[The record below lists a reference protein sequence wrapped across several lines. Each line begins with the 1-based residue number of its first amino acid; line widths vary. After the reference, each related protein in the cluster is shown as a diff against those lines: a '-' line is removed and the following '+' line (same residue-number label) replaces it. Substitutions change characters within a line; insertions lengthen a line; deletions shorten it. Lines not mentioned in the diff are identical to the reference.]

1 MSDFLDNL
9 KIVGQPSD
17 NIWIQTGPNS
27 NISSGYNYILE
38 AQDNNG
44 FLLGYNT
51 VAGTDIRFVMDVTTA
66 AGTLRIRNSADSN
79 DKVRFTSVING
90 SSFINNGGNFGIGT
104 ASPTDN
110 LQIGGTGG
118 TGKMNLNGGNAFGAT
133 LSIRSA
139 TTTGMVVDVYSQN
152 QDRSYFAISRTN
164 STDSVVGLNG
174 GVYQAVNLNGTA
186 RNLFGSAY
194 DGDAA
199 LISSRHNMVGAG
211 TDALF
216 NWTDTYNTIII
227 DSTKAVTETRPYI
240 LFQGGNGAAPTNT
253 GEFRFHTIADSWVA
267 VATLGSVGNFG
278 VGTNGPLAKLHVHGS
293 GNTSSTYSFMVEN
306 SSSTNY
312 MRIRDDGR
320 VEIGPTGTTRAITLE
335 ANGDILIGSGN
346 GTYITLGTTS
356 LNTVNTFRI
365 RSGHFIYGENYAYV
379 DFSRSS
385 KQGGYGTKF
394 NTIDLIGNGLS
405 AYDFPMIT
413 FESKAVLSGTSPII
427 ANSIYNDNG
436 WMSFANGTIGVKNTE
451 PGFTNSAA
459 DTANLRLRAG
469 LATGSANGG
478 YITFETSQGGVSGSS
493 QNSAVERVRI
503 TATGEV
509 QIIGLADNTSPAQTR
524 TVLVE
529 ADGTLIAGVASGSA
543 VDGTG
548 TIDYLP
554 KWVDSNTLTDSL
566 VSDNGTTVTI
576 NGTNFIVTDRIDTI
590 NRILR
595 YDATLITVDWADL
608 KLFNSLGNKSV
619 DWGSH
624 ALYYP
629 NGTDVALTWDSNGF
643 VRILGTST
651 VADMFGYGT
660 GDFRIGGD
668 PNGTAGNGIVLKAYN
683 GSGGWRT
690 GLEYK
695 NVSSGNEPDLVLV
708 PSQGSV
714 IVGDLAGTA
723 DRIVEA
729 NTNGKLSATR
739 TIITTYG
746 VPNTEKLKL
755 EDPLNWNVNGEYIG
769 TAIVNTYQGQKHY
782 DDNYFYEAVADNY
795 FIRLIR
801 G

>member
-79 DKVRFTSVING
+79 DKVRFTSVISG
-90 SSFINNGGNFGIGT
+90 SSFINNGGNFGLGTNAPSQKVHMVVDSGQVRIQSTSPSATANFLIFDTNYGTNFEVEGVYGRIKMGASYTTFGDSATLMVGDYGLSNFMNFGADGAYAKIQRASTGIYFSGFDTGDGLQFKLNSDLAHDANLTAYFKNRVGIGT
-104 ASPTDN
+104 NAPTDN

-118 TGKMNLNGGNAFGAT
+118 TGKMNFNGGNAFGAT

-164 STDSVVGLNG
+164 ATDSVVGLNG
-174 GVYQAVNLNGTA
+174 GVFQAVNLNGTA
-186 RNLFGSAY
+186 RNLFGASY

-278 VGTNGPLAKLHVHGS
+278 VGTNGPTEKLHVV
-293 GNTSSTYSFMVEN
+293 GNTRISSLAGVGT
-306 SSSTNY
+306 
-312 MRIRDDGR
+312 R
-320 VEIGPTGTTRAITLE
+320 VVNVD
-335 ANGDILIGSGN
+335 ANG
-346 GTYITLGTTS
+346 
-356 LNTVNTFRI
+356 
-365 RSGHFIYGENYAYV
+365 
-379 DFSRSS
+379 
-385 KQGGYGTKF
+385 
-394 NTIDLIGNGLS
+394 
-405 AYDFPMIT
+405 
-413 FESKAVLSGTSPII
+413 
-427 ANSIYNDNG
+427 
-436 WMSFANGTIGVKNTE
+436 
-451 PGFTNSAA
+451 
-459 DTANLRLRAG
+459 
-469 LATGSANGG
+469 
-478 YITFETSQGGVSGSS
+478 
-493 QNSAVERVRI
+493 
-503 TATGEV
+503 
-509 QIIGLADNTSPAQTR
+509 
-524 TVLVE
+524 VLV
-529 ADGTLIAGVASGSA
+529 AGVAAGSA
-543 VDGTG
+543 VDGSG
-548 TIDYLP
+548 TTNYIPMWSDT
-554 KWVDSNTLTDSL
+554 NTLTDGSWIFNGNDIYPAVSGSNIGNDTSPDFRIGTIYMASNIDYLNDLNFNSGGNTYMTLSTAGL
-566 VSDNGTTVTI
+566 VTVNGQLV
-576 NGTNFIVTDRIDTI
+576 VTDRIDTI

-643 VRILGTST
+643 VRVLGTST

-708 PSQGSV
+708 PNQGSV

-729 NTNGKLSATR
+729 DTNGKLSATR

-755 EDPLNWNVNGEYIG
+755 EDPLNWDVNGEYIG